1 MKSILI
7 WFISSFLMMA
17 GYAAIKFWQQVT
29 PDWSLVLLICAHVAF
44 FVACINYLKHLVK
57 DDSFGGSQTPRK
69 NRERRTVPKK

>member
-17 GYAAIKFWQQVT
+17 GYAAIRFWQQI
-29 PDWSLVLLICAHVAF
+29 PLDWSHLLLLCAHVAF

-69 NRERRTVPKK
+69 DDERSTTPKE